1 MYYSGIIK
9 NDVVNGIGIRTTL
22 FVSGCRNNCPGC
34 FNKAEQD
41 FKFGV
46 PYTEAVTEEILKS
59 LSPYH
64 KGLTIMGGDPMEP
77 ENARDLCLDLV
88 TKFRQTFGKEKD
100 IWVYTGYTFEYLL
113 SCGDPCILQLLSMT
127 DILVDGPFI
136 EAEKDATLMFKGS
149 RNQRTIYVP
158 KSLKEQ
164 FVITIEDLNNMLE
177 RV

>member
-9 NDVVNGIGIRTTL
+9 DDVANGIGIRTTL

-41 FKFGV
+41 FQFGV
-46 PYTEAVTEEILKS
+46 PYTEAVTKEILDS
-59 LSPYH
+59 ISPYH
-64 KGLTIMGGDPMEP
+64 KGITIMGGDPMEP

-88 TKFRQTFGKEKD
+88 AKFRQKFGNKKD
-100 IWVYTGYTFEYLL
+100 IWVYTGYKFEYLL
-113 SCGDPCILQLLSMT
+113 SCGDPYILQLLSMT

-136 EAEKDATLMFKGS
+136 ESEKDVTLMFKGS

-164 FVITIEDLNNMLE
+164 CVITIDNLDKIPKK
-177 RV
+177 V